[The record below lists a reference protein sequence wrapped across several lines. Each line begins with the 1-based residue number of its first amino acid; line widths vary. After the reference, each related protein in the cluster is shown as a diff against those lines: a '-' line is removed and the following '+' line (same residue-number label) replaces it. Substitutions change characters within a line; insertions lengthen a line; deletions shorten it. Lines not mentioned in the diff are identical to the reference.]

1 MATIRSTY
9 RALALA
15 AAATAIVAAPVALE
29 FTQSAPSSLGAP
41 CVNGVVPLNPN
52 VINCALPQRAQ
63 RIPGQAPDAGALIAC
78 KGSPQCLSYFV
89 NYPGQTVWDS
99 GLWSPGNQ

>member
-1 MATIRSTY
+1 MTARRSPL
-9 RALALA
+9 RGLLVVVAALA
-15 AAATAIVAAPVALE
+15 ATAGPTVAVIDHSAARSV
-29 FTQSAPSSLGAP
+29 SAP

-52 VINCALPQRAQ
+52 VVNCNLPQRSR
-63 RIPGQAPDAGALIAC
+63 RIPGQAPDAGALVAC

-89 NYPGQTVWDS
+89 NYPGQTVFDS